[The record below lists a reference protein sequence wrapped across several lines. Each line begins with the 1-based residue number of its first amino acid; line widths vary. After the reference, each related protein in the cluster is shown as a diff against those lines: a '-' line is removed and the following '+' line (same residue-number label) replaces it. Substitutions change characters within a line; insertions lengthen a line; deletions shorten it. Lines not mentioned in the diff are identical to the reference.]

1 MLLIFGGLPASGKS
15 TISKRVAHELK
26 AAYIRVDT
34 IEQTLRDSG
43 LENLYSEGYEVA
55 YKIAAENLSLGVMV
69 VADSVN
75 SISITREAW
84 RSIGET
90 ANVPI
95 LEIEIVCS
103 NLGEHKRRVE
113 TRTVDN
119 EQSTQ
124 VTWKDVLNRDWEP
137 WLQADVVIDTANAS
151 PAQSFEKTLA
161 QIKSKSPL

>member
-15 TISKRVAHELK
+15 TISKRVAHELS

-34 IEQTLRDSG
+34 IEQALTDSG
-43 LENLYSEGYEVA
+43 FDKVYSEGYELA
-55 YKIAAENLSLGVMV
+55 YKIAAENLSLGLTV

-75 SISITREAW
+75 SLAITRDAW

-90 ANVPI
+90 AKVLV

-103 NLGEHKRRVE
+103 DQREHKRRIE
-113 TRTVDN
+113 SRTVDI

-124 VTWKDVLNRDWEP
+124 VTWKDVINRDYEP
-137 WLQADVVIDTANAS
+137 WLQAHVVIDTAGAS
-151 PAQSFEKTLA
+151 PEQSFEKTLA
-161 QIKSKSPL
+161 QIKAKSLV